1 MYFFSTAKSKMA
13 VNILYNQVQSLIA
26 SADYNYQINKVQ
38 QARQEY
44 VSALNTVNSIKSIL
58 LYFMYVF

>member
-1 MYFFSTAKSKMA
+1 MA

-44 VSALNTVNSIKSIL
+44 VSALNIVNSIKSIL
-58 LYFMYVF
+58 LYFMYIF